1 MKEILTHPAAWGF
14 YGGMVFF
21 CISSYHLFKLKM
33 EHNRYKRMLSDKLE
47 IEANTLTKMKQ
58 ELEQAK
64 KENENLRIKVQSSGD
79 SGDGKLSRDLEIFAR
94 AEKKMNVAAPGF
106 AGPWEQAKQ
115 AAYQELSEEETGK
128 AAPKRFFQRF
138 FGGAVQ
144 ATTQNVSN
152 SNQPEQVR
160 ALPSAPE
167 HKPDEAHAG

>member
-1 MKEILTHPAAWGF
+1 MNELLKHPATWGF
-14 YGGMVFF
+14 CGGMVFF
-21 CISSYHLFKLKM
+21 GIASYHLIKLKF

-58 ELEQAK
+58 ELEGAK
-64 KENENLRIKVQSSGD
+64 KENENLRIKVQSTSD
-79 SGDGKLSRDLEIFAR
+79 NGDGKLSRDLEIFAR

-115 AAYQELSEEETGK
+115 AAFQELADEESGK
-128 AAPKRFFQRF
+128 AQPKKFFQRF

-144 ATTQNVSN
+144 ATSQSN
-152 SNQPEQVR
+152 SSQPEQVR

-167 HKPDEAHAG
+167 HRPDESHVG